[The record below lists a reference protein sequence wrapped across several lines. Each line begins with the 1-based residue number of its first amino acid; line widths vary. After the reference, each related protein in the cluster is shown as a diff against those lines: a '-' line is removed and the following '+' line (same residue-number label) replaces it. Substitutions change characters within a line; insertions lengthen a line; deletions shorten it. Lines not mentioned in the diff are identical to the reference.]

1 MVFQKNLVMPGFF
14 EVYCGPMKSGKSRE
28 LLNRIDRVSYRDDA
42 KFKFFKPNIDTRN
55 GGIYSRFN
63 NISYEC
69 LFIDSE
75 APEKI
80 LDYISK
86 DDKIIA
92 IDEVMMFDKGIVG
105 VVDKLIKQDKNI
117 IAAGLDL
124 DFRGEPF
131 GPMPELLCKADY
143 VEKQYGICEFS
154 DCNNLATR
162 TQKLVNGL
170 PASYNSPLITIE
182 GKDKDEKYE
191 CRCINHHIVPKS

>member
-75 APEKI
+75 TPEKI

-86 DDKIIA
+86 TYNIDIDLERIRMMIIPSKKSLDN
-92 IDEVMMFDKGIVG
+92 IEE
-105 VVDKLIKQDKNI
+105 KN
-117 IAAGLDL
+117 
-124 DFRGEPF
+124 
-131 GPMPELLCKADY
+131 
-143 VEKQYGICEFS
+143 
-154 DCNNLATR
+154 
-162 TQKLVNGL
+162 
-170 PASYNSPLITIE
+170 
-182 GKDKDEKYE
+182 
-191 CRCINHHIVPKS
+191 